1 MDKGIWVTCHTQWS
15 IHCMC
20 RGLSHNFC
28 FSQAGRH
35 FLFSQTVTREDYVFI
50 TLWDIPFSGR
60 WLRTERDCHFFARLV
75 NVSRAKTFPMLLCAC
90 SGAELYLCV
99 SRAFCPCQFCLVW
112 REGGGGGKGIWFTW
126 RTLSD
131 LYTWYE
137 YRFEKLFITTKWSEA
152 GGGGDNVQIQVGS
165 PNVQIL
171 YETAGLR
178 RLSTTFKT
186 TVQFLLFFQP
196 RTLSRI
202 IVTRMLLRSSKK
214 LTSRLSFLSPE
225 LLVLFV
231 PCDQKKRG
239 LWEREWPIVWII

>member
-152 GGGGDNVQIQVGS
+152 GGGGIM
-165 PNVQIL
+165 
-171 YETAGLR
+171 
-178 RLSTTFKT
+178 FKSRW
-186 TVQFLLFFQP
+186 VPPMFKSSMKPPVSADSQQPLKPQFSSCSFFNREP
-196 RTLSRI
+196 
-202 IVTRMLLRSSKK
+202 
-214 LTSRLSFLSPE
+214 FLE
-225 LLVLFV
+225 
-231 PCDQKKRG
+231 
-239 LWEREWPIVWII
+239 